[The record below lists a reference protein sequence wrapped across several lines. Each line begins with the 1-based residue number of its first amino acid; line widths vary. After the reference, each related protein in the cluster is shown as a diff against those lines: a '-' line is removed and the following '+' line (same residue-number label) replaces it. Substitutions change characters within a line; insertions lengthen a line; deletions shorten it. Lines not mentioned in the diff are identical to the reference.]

1 MDDVNICWYPHA
13 GGARS
18 RTLNSKESPAQ
29 PTVAGARAQ
38 RFRDLRLSHSFVLL
52 LQWVLIDA
60 PMLKLMRLSVSARFL
75 PPNSCAAANTPSFY
89 RQRLQDRES

>member
-38 RFRDLRLSHSFVLL
+38 RFRDLRLSHSFALL
-52 LQWVLIDA
+52 LQWDPHRRSYAEVDA
-60 PMLKLMRLSVSARFL
+60 SVGLGAILATELMRRSKYAVILSSATAR
-75 PPNSCAAANTPSFY
+75 S
-89 RQRLQDRES
+89 